1 MLARIATLLAATG
14 ILFMASSVS
23 AVDHRDRY
31 EGRVFTGADGSE
43 LPYRLLVPK
52 AGEKG
57 KKYPLVIFLHGA
69 GERGTDNKVQLVHAM
84 NEFASDVVM
93 EKYPAIV
100 IAPQCGDG
108 EQWVNVPWTD
118 DRHTMPEKPS
128 KYLDLTLQLIDSHIK
143 NLNVDTSRIYI
154 TGLSMGG
161 FGTWDAV
168 QRRPD
173 FFAAAVPVC
182 GGGDMNEAKKIAHVP
197 IWAFHGD
204 EDGVVKPG
212 RSRDMVAALEA
223 AGGKPRYTEF
233 ITTGHDSWVQTYRNP
248 EMYEWLFSQKKK

>member
-1 MLARIATLLAATG
+1 
-14 ILFMASSVS
+14 MASSAS
-23 AVDHRDRY
+23 AVDYRDRY
-31 EGRVFTGADGSE
+31 EGRVFKGSGDAT
-43 LPYRLLVPK
+43 LRYRMLAPK
-52 AGEKG
+52 TIEDG

-69 GERGTDNKVQLVHAM
+69 GERGTDNKVQLVHGM
-84 NEFASDVVM
+84 NEFASDAVM
-93 EKYPAIV
+93 EKYPAFV
-100 IAPQCGDG
+100 VAPQCGDG

-118 DRHTMPEKPS
+118 DQHTMPAKPS
-128 KYLDLTLQLIDSHIK
+128 PYMKLTLEMVDNLIK
-143 NLNVDTSRIYI
+143 AVPVDTSRIYI

-173 FFAAAVPVC
+173 FFAAAVPIC
-182 GGGDMNEAKKIAHVP
+182 GGGDTAEAKKIASVP

-204 EDGVVKPG
+204 EDGVVKPK
-212 RSRDMVAALEA
+212 RSRDMVAALKA